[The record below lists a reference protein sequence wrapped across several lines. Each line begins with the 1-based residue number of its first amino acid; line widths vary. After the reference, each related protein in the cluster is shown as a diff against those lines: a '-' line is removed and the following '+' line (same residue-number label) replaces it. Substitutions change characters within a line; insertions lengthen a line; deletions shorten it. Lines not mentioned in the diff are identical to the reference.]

1 MTEAQYIPKAKA
13 PRRKP
18 VNRESRLQQACV
30 RWFKYQY
37 PTHLIYA
44 IPNGGNRGRI
54 EAGILIGEGVLP
66 GIPDLCIPV
75 PKSIY
80 HGLYI
85 EMKDGKNGSLSDKQK
100 DIIPR
105 LKAYGYD
112 VAVCR
117 SLEQFMDTVNEYMK
131 L

>member
-1 MTEAQYIPKAKA
+1 MTEAQYIPKAVK

-18 VNRESRLQQACV
+18 INRESRLQHACV
-30 RWFKYQY
+30 KWFKYQY
-37 PTHLIYA
+37 PKHLIYA

-54 EAGILIGEGVLP
+54 EAGIIIGEGVLP
-66 GIPDLCIPV
+66 GIPNLCIPF
-75 PKSIY
+75 PKGRF

-85 EMKDGKNGSLSDKQK
+85 EMKDGSNGRLSEHQQRVIDTLQTF
-100 DIIPR
+100 
-105 LKAYGYD
+105 GYD